1 MINIKKFRELND
13 LEKKYIEKKFA
24 LENKA
29 DILNSIISL
38 FFRKNKMNVLLKT
51 DNEGLTGVLSF
62 FVKGRIV
69 EIDILY
75 IEEKHRLNGF
85 GKELINKLTESQ
97 PFKDIIVS
105 LNKNRKDIESCINF
119 LKANNF
125 EFFEYKGSTQ
135 ILFIKKP
142 GN

>member
-1 MINIKKFRELND
+1 MINIKKFKELND

-85 GKELINKLTESQ
+85 GN
-97 PFKDIIVS
+97 
-105 LNKNRKDIESCINF
+105 
-119 LKANNF
+119 
-125 EFFEYKGSTQ
+125 
-135 ILFIKKP
+135 
-142 GN
+142 